1 MSMKLDVGEGER
13 RGCDS
18 WLRSELMPYSKGARY
33 AHCTCMFWSL
43 WTSSPSKTSEC
54 GLYAGCVGSLFHVG
68 KTGEDQDEINRWG
81 KEKSGLE
88 SLS

>member
-18 WLRSELMPYSKGARY
+18 WLRSELTPYSKGARY
-33 AHCTCMFWSL
+33 ARCTCMFWSL

-54 GLYAGCVGSLFHVG
+54 GLYAGCVGSLFHAG
-68 KTGEDQDEINRWG
+68 KTGEYQDEITKWDEER
-81 KEKSGLE
+81 SGLE